1 MNNDLT
7 KIDQL
12 ISWIE
17 KNEFTIS
24 LDGYNVY
31 EIDEFVKKIISWV
44 KVINSDNEE
53 LKQKMELLEKEL
65 FNKTNELNKAE
76 FEIQR
81 YKTTLKQLEKVNDE
95 RKPRKTA

>member
-24 LDGYNVY
+24 LDGYNVR
-31 EIDEFVKKIISWV
+31 EIDEFVKKIIS
-44 KVINSDNEE
+44 
-53 LKQKMELLEKEL
+53 
-65 FNKTNELNKAE
+65 
-76 FEIQR
+76 
-81 YKTTLKQLEKVNDE
+81 
-95 RKPRKTA
+95 